1 MSAAAGRIPNFRGQ
15 RALVLH
21 RQDRNGE
28 AILGQLERLGLF
40 VALRWPAEA
49 VSADGIDVVFFD
61 ADNGFDGLFAWECGE
76 ASVPLIAVLGS
87 EAPGRLEWTLAQRCS
102 AYLMKPIGSTGVF
115 SALTIAFNTFAE
127 ERARAAVL
135 QRLDERLRLREAV
148 IAAAA
153 DLMRRHDV
161 GADAALRL
169 LRQESMRRRSSI
181 EAVAALVLD
190 GKWLPGDGAR
200 RSSVPPVHDA
210 KRKSTA

>member
-1 MSAAAGRIPNFRGQ
+1 MTATTGRIPNFRGQ

-28 AILGQLERLGLF
+28 AILGQLERLGVF
-40 VALRWPAEA
+40 VAMRWPAEA
-49 VSADGIDVVFFD
+49 VSADGMDVVFFD
-61 ADNGFDGLFAWECGE
+61 ADNGFDGLFAWKPGE
-76 ASVPLIAVLGS
+76 ARVPLIAILGS

-127 ERARAAVL
+127 ERARREAWH
-135 QRLDERLRLREAV
+135 RLDERLRLRDTV

-153 DLMRRHDV
+153 DLMRHHDIGV
-161 GADAALRL
+161 DTALRL
-169 LRQESMRRRSSI
+169 LRQESMRRRSTI

-190 GKWLPGDGAR
+190 GKWLPADGTR
-200 RSSVPPVHDA
+200 RAVQDG
-210 KRKSTA
+210 KRKNTA